1 MRRGKKAG
9 GKRRRGA
16 ERSRGRSPSSEE
28 EGEGEWRSK
37 IEAQVDTLVEVS
49 AKNLH
54 TTNWGARGAEG
65 VLLKK
70 EFSAN
75 IALQKAAQTDMED
88 LERRCTPKMW
98 RKLAGTAVRTR
109 PAELRKEQK
118 FILYRLKHPAANRDH
133 TLLKAAQDN
142 LHTGEEKQAAKNRKS
157 WKKLAKTR
165 NMKLKKDQSST
176 EFLRERAGDDGCLN
190 GEMFQAVADNIANQ
204 NWQTQQFQKRQRNLQ
219 PRWQQQQ
226 QQQWQQAPQQPWQ
239 QPQQQG
245 GPQQQQG
252 AWNGMPP
259 PSMPPP
265 GVFGQQQ
272 QQQQRQVPQPA
283 WGYGAHNPQ
292 RERTQQPAVPWAT
305 FDVSKC
311 QARCADGFA
320 RITGLSGKPCVLKSA
335 NLNFEV
341 APTSQM
347 MGGSR
352 PNTGACYNCN
362 IQGHH
367 GWECPMLR
375 GAFSRGQCDKFGFV
389 KDNLVTC

>member
-16 ERSRGRSPSSEE
+16 ERSRGISPSSEE
-28 EGEGEWRSK
+28 EGEGDWRSK

-98 RKLAGTAVRTR
+98 RRLAGTTVRTR
-109 PAELRKEQK
+109 PAELLKEQK
-118 FILYRLKHPAANRDH
+118 FILYRLKHPAANRNH

-142 LHTGEEKQAAKNRKS
+142 LHTVEEKRAAKDHKS

-305 FDVSKC
+305 FDVTKC
-311 QARCADGFA
+311 
-320 RITGLSGKPCVLKSA
+320 
-335 NLNFEV
+335 
-341 APTSQM
+341 
-347 MGGSR
+347 
-352 PNTGACYNCN
+352 
-362 IQGHH
+362 
-367 GWECPMLR
+367 
-375 GAFSRGQCDKFGFV
+375 
-389 KDNLVTC
+389 